1 MTNELL
7 IILSFIVIYGGV
19 ALFYRLFGKG
29 GLLAFSIFATLVA
42 NIEVLL
48 LVEAFGMEMTLGNV
62 LFGSTFLITDI
73 LSENHSRKDANR
85 AVIISTACS
94 ILFIAVSQIWLLY
107 TPAANDWASGAFHT
121 IFSNTPRII
130 LASLGVYLVSQ
141 LADVW
146 LYHKWWDWCRKRF
159 GDSRSG
165 LCSGTAGRYG
175 YTLFRRRSRTVRGPG
190 TAYRH
195 RPCSSEHLPVHFHRV
210 LRRTLT
216 GHNGGNIPQQLCHL
230 PGDKPYRHS
239 YSISVP
245 QHTRTRK
252 GRNKKRKFL
261 GYATAGNAET
271 AKDDLEGKDQRA
283 AQIQGDRPE

>member
-48 LVEAFGMEMTLGNV
+48 LVEAFGIEMTLGNV

-85 AVIISTACS
+85 AVLISTACS
-94 ILFIAVSQIWLLY
+94 ILFIAISQIWLLY

-130 LASLGVYLVSQ
+130 IASLVVYLVSQ
-141 LADVW
+141 LVDVW
-146 LYHKWWDWCRKRF
+146 LYHKWWEWCKKRFSDSRKGLWIRNNGSTMISQLLNTSLFTFIAFYGVHPLSTLISIFASSYAIFIVTSLIDTPIVYWCRSMREK
-159 GDSRSG
+159 GNDG
-165 LCSGTAGRYG
+165 LKS
-175 YTLFRRRSRTVRGPG
+175 L
-190 TAYRH
+190 
-195 RPCSSEHLPVHFHRV
+195 
-210 LRRTLT
+210 
-216 GHNGGNIPQQLCHL
+216 
-230 PGDKPYRHS
+230 
-239 YSISVP
+239 
-245 QHTRTRK
+245 
-252 GRNKKRKFL
+252 
-261 GYATAGNAET
+261 
-271 AKDDLEGKDQRA
+271 
-283 AQIQGDRPE
+283 

>member
-130 LASLGVYLVSQ
+130 LASLGVYLLSQ
-141 LADVW
+141 LTDVW

-159 GDSRSG
+159 GDSRRG
-165 LCSGTAGRYG
+165 LWIRNNGSTMISQLLNISLFTFIAFYG
-175 YTLFRRRSRTVRGPG
+175 VHSLDTMVEIFLSSYAIFLVTSLVDTPIVYLCRSIHER
-190 TAYRH
+190 
-195 RPCSSEHLPVHFHRV
+195 
-210 LRRTLT
+210 
-216 GHNGGNIPQQLCHL
+216 
-230 PGDKPYRHS
+230 
-239 YSISVP
+239 
-245 QHTRTRK
+245 
-252 GRNKKRKFL
+252 
-261 GYATAGNAET
+261 
-271 AKDDLEGKDQRA
+271 GKDGIRS
-283 AQIQGDRPE
+283 EKF